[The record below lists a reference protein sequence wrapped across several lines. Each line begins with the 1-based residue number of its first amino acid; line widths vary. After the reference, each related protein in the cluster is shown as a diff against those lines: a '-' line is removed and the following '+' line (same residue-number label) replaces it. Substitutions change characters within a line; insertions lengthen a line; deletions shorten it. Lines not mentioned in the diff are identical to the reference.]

1 MADAQDPWAA
11 FNPQPAPSGPVY
23 GAPPK
28 PASPPSGFAPVNSR
42 VTPVAPI
49 PGGPADP
56 MRMAPPPQGY
66 RYANDGKALE
76 PIPGGPADQ
85 TVESALDPKTA
96 TFYAQQ
102 LLAGGQMPALGM
114 GKQAAQAR
122 QEIMR
127 QVAEQAG
134 ARGLSGA
141 DLARQIAH
149 YKAGTQQLTQLEKM
163 LGYIQS
169 SEETALLN
177 GQQFL
182 DRSSELPGQTE
193 IPIVNTVVQGVQRA
207 LPVPG
212 HDTVAAMDA
221 AWNTFNNEYAK
232 VIGGSPT
239 GAGTLT
245 DSARHEAMSIMR
257 GNYSLSQK
265 EAAFEQMK
273 ADMANRIAAIHS
285 GLNDAYANLTQ
296 QPGYAVPD
304 TTAALIA
311 AAKGEVG
318 DVSQPG
324 ARPPGMGGGTSGT
337 GGGGGSGP
345 TPPAPNMPSDQLTPA
360 TGGTKE
366 VYDSSMTPIRQEYMA
381 RLQAGQSGTQLV
393 GFLRNAGFS
402 DPALLQSAAQQAAF
416 RRQHPDIP
424 ITAYNTAAIDH
435 HVQQMGGLNQAINKV
450 GQAAG
455 PATAAVAAAGNS
467 ALAGFGPE
475 VTGLL
480 GANPEQARVV
490 LDHLAQQ
497 NPGATL
503 TGDIAGGTLAAL
515 GGEAALGGAGVAPS
529 FGRSLLADTGY
540 GAVAGA
546 GSSPD
551 NRTAGAIE
559 GGLAGAGG
567 SVVGQ
572 GLAKGASAAL
582 RGVTNADVGAL
593 AANGVNSLT
602 PGQIVA
608 NSGRAGQLVKGIEDR
623 LSGFAGPGTM
633 INARRAEGYRQFNSA
648 AFDQALKPI
657 GGSVKGAV
665 GEDAMS
671 AASDQVSQA
680 FNAALKGKTAVP
692 DAEFINQAR
701 GPLERLA
708 ANKRVGPEIVDSI
721 EQATQ
726 GLFDDQT
733 GALAG
738 EHMQAF
744 LQALRQIRQGYR
756 NDPLYQTTIKP
767 SIQGLENAVEGMFQR
782 QAPEVMPAFNK
793 AKQAYRRVS
802 ILADAV
808 DKGKNTEGVFTP
820 GQLGM
825 ADRANAKKF
834 DGKISAAS
842 GDSPFF
848 DLQRAAQNVLPS
860 KVPDSGTAGRLAVM
874 GGASSLTGAGAGLG
888 YLTGDTKTGAETGL
902 GLTALLAAAYTR
914 AGNKRLAQ
922 LLLSRSPAARAIA
935 EKIAG
940 RAPIAGAAG
949 TALMLPA
956 PSNQ

>member
-1 MADAQDPWAA
+1 MADPNNPMPWEMNWGQQTSASPFGNRPVIQEAA
-11 FNPQPAPSGPVY
+11 PSQTPTAPSG
-23 GAPPK
+23 
-28 PASPPSGFAPVNSR
+28 
-42 VTPVAPI
+42 
-49 PGGPADP
+49 
-56 MRMAPPPQGY
+56 Y
-66 RYANDGKALE
+66 RFKSDGTLE
-76 PIPGGPADQ
+76 PIPGGPADPNKDAPSVGTSPVSGDQ
-85 TVESALDPKTA
+85 YLKSLDPGTANLVKALAEGRKSFPSGSALRAPYWQNMLQHVSNYDPTFDEVNYGSRFATRKDFTSGKAANNIRALNTA
-96 TFYAQQ
+96 IGHLGHLEEQIPGTASHALVPVNAIENTILRATGDPGPTNFDTTVSALAGELTSVYRGAGGAEADINRYIQQLNPNASQAQKEGAIRNIVGLLKSRLDALNDQYRQGMGTTAQQ
-102 LLAGGQMPALGM
+102 LQLLDPQSQLIVQHLGGFDA
-114 GKQAAQAR
+114 
-122 QEIMR
+122 
-127 QVAEQAG
+127 AG
-134 ARGLSGA
+134 APEG
-141 DLARQIAH
+141 
-149 YKAGTQQLTQLEKM
+149 
-163 LGYIQS
+163 
-169 SEETALLN
+169 N
-177 GQQFL
+177 N
-182 DRSSELPGQTE
+182 P
-193 IPIVNTVVQGVQRA
+193 
-207 LPVPG
+207 
-212 HDTVAAMDA
+212 AA
-221 AWNTFNNEYAK
+221 
-232 VIGGSPT
+232 P
-239 GAGTLT
+239 
-245 DSARHEAMSIMR
+245 
-257 GNYSLSQK
+257 
-265 EAAFEQMK
+265 
-273 ADMANRIAAIHS
+273 
-285 GLNDAYANLTQ
+285 
-296 QPGYAVPD
+296 P
-304 TTAALIA
+304 
-311 AAKGEVG
+311 
-318 DVSQPG
+318 
-324 ARPPGMGGGTSGT
+324 PPGM
-337 GGGGGSGP
+337 GGGGSGP
-345 TPPAPNMPSDQLTPA
+345 TPPAPNMPSAQLTPA

-393 GFLRNAGFS
+393 GFLRKAGFS

-435 HVQQMGGLNQAINKV
+435 HVQQMGGLNQAVNKV

-515 GGEAALGGAGVAPS
+515 GGEAALGGAGMAPS

-540 GAVAGA
+540 GAAAGA

-551 NRTAGAIE
+551 NRAAGAIE

-593 AANGVNSLT
+593 ASNGVNSLT

-874 GGASSLTGAGAGLG
+874 GGATSLTGAGAGLG
-888 YLTGDTKTGAETGL
+888 YLSGDTKGGAETGL